1 MARQMVVNYGMS
13 DALGQQTFGQPNH
26 ESVRLRPLANTRIF
40 RLKLPSE
47 STREVARLMKQAH
60 DTAYEILSQRADQMH
75 TMAEVLLDR
84 ETVDGAACEALLN
97 NTWAEFS
104 KKEAAGEI
112 PPRRGVSRS
121 WSLIGKQGGAAAPS
135 PQQAAEPQGNSSQQ
149 Q

>member
-1 MARQMVVNYGMS
+1 
-13 DALGQQTFGQPNH
+13 
-26 ESVRLRPLANTRIF
+26 
-40 RLKLPSE
+40 
-47 STREVARLMKQAH
+47 MKQAH

-112 PPRRGVSRS
+112 PPDEGFTLVEPV
-121 WSLIGKQGGAAAPS
+121 GKQEEPQLAS
-135 PQQAAEPQGNSSQQ
+135 PQQAAEPQGDSSQQ